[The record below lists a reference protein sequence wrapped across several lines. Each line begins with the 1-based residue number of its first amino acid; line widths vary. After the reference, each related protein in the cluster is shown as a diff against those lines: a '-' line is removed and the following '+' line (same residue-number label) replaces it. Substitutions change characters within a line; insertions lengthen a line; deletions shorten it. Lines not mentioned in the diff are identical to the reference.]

1 VVNGCHLSSTAMQDA
16 TTFDQRNDPTDLL
29 KGATMSEHEAIE
41 RKTVRLL
48 VEALKKEH
56 KAFLPSDQPHYEE
69 KMKKKTQVIVNG
81 QVASTTIEIWDYSNN
96 VDILLTA
103 LERIAK
109 EDDHFLDAPVAREAL
124 AAYRKGKLNE

>member
-1 VVNGCHLSSTAMQDA
+1 
-16 TTFDQRNDPTDLL
+16 
-29 KGATMSEHEAIE
+29 
-41 RKTVRLL
+41 
-48 VEALKKEH
+48 
-56 KAFLPSDQPHYEE
+56 
-69 KMKKKTQVIVNG
+69 MKKTTQVIVNG